1 MSDSSVV
8 PETIEV
14 EGRSYQVNE
23 LSFSDLQFRYATGR
37 AIKRASDTGNKAT
50 GYRQGVMTRI
60 GDLEL
65 SVWEMLIKD
74 LIKRSGEEKL
84 LLTMEGQGP
93 DDVLFYFPGMR
104 MLEYDTYTDDDY
116 YYDCYEYDGSDVFHS
131 NYNDYD
137 WDLYEDEESL
147 LGDQFLR
154 PNTEENRDQITDWMM
169 DSMEEALDYMG
180 GF

>member
-1 MSDSSVV
+1 MSDSSVI
-8 PETIEV
+8 PETVLV

-37 AIKRASDTGNKAT
+37 AIRRASDTGNKAT

-84 LLTMEGQGP
+84 LLSLIEWVSESCP
-93 DDVLFYFPGMR
+93 WLRGMNEISLYA
-104 MLEYDTYTDDDY
+104 LELHSSRIFDNPNWIAYREFNQKYRKDYAVDQDTQ
-116 YYDCYEYDGSDVFHS
+116 
-131 NYNDYD
+131 
-137 WDLYEDEESL
+137 L
-147 LGDQFLR
+147 
-154 PNTEENRDQITDWMM
+154 IK
-169 DSMEEALDYMG
+169 
-180 GF
+180 